1 MGATDEV
8 DKQIK
13 ILIAFLLFFFF
24 FLFSWKTGIIPPYH
38 DAQQFVMQQRCKH
51 FHDLQHALRVIRKI
65 SDGDELP
72 YQMSMVFLLDEGAF
86 RFVKVPKVKYKG
98 NLSIS

>member
-1 MGATDEV
+1 
-8 DKQIK
+8 
-13 ILIAFLLFFFF
+13 
-24 FLFSWKTGIIPPYH
+24 
-38 DAQQFVMQQRCKH
+38 MQQRCEH
-51 FHDLQHALRVIRKI
+51 FHDLQHALRVTRKI

>member
-1 MGATDEV
+1 
-8 DKQIK
+8 
-13 ILIAFLLFFFF
+13 
-24 FLFSWKTGIIPPYH
+24 
-38 DAQQFVMQQRCKH
+38 MQQRCKH

-65 SDGDELP
+65 SDGELP

-98 NLSIS
+98 SLIIS